1 MLGFTESQ
9 NTRIS
14 MSTEELARL
23 LDAKIQAFQ
32 DRFHE
37 VKNQELS
44 EHSLSQ
50 LEADWKEVN
59 DAIVVLKFMM
69 TIPEDSEVIVERETE
84 EKNLAEQEKEEPTI
98 PVMRIVEEFEE
109 SIAED
114 AEEIAVEE
122 PLPVQ
127 DEIETEPETPEIIQ
141 SQEPEVVHEIEEPFE
156 KPAEETVS
164 EPEVAIEE
172 IVQEA
177 EKVTSKIE
185 GEVEE
190 IAREVEEQIVQ
201 VEELVVDEK
210 VTATTA
216 EPVVDRNEQLKQED
230 NSLANRL
237 KKSPITDLKASIGL
251 NQRFLFSNELFN
263 GNMEAFNRAINEI
276 NHMESFEDAKRYL
289 EIQVAPQ
296 YHWNLE
302 GETVLEFQEL
312 VERRFM

>member
-1 MLGFTESQ
+1 M
-9 NTRIS
+9 N
-14 MSTEELARL
+14 TEELARL

-32 DRFHE
+32 DRFQE

-59 DAIVVLKFMM
+59 DTIVVLKFMM

-84 EKNLAEQEKEEPTI
+84 EKNLPEQEKEEPTI

-114 AEEIAVEE
+114 VEEIAVEE

-127 DEIETEPETPEIIQ
+127 DEIGPEPVEPEPIPV
-141 SQEPEVVHEIEEPFE
+141 QEPEEVISEIE
-156 KPAEETVS
+156 KPSEEVVQEIVS
-164 EPEVAIEE
+164 EAAIEQV
-172 IVQEA
+172 VQ
-177 EKVTSKIE
+177 
-185 GEVEE
+185 EVEE
-190 IAREVEEQIVQ
+190 IPSQ
-201 VEELVVDEK
+201 VEEETLQAEESVIEEK
-210 VTATTA
+210 VTATLV
-216 EPVVDRNEQLKQED
+216 EPAVDRNEQLKQED
-230 NSLANRL
+230 NSLASRL
-237 KKSPITDLKASIGL
+237 KKSPIVDLKASIGL